1 MSCADFEQLDASG
14 LNLQAVFN
22 LSELPDGI
30 SAAISKHVGEFAGYR
45 QLILIGHGGRRMW
58 EALQASA
65 FTASADPVDSFSQD
79 LVHRWFADRGN
90 RYEMLYPG
98 DEQVVPLQKLG
109 ALAGWHHSSPFR
121 IGINAHWGSWFAYR
135 AVVLA
140 DSDFEPT
147 PPLTAPSPCD
157 SCMEKPCIP
166 ACPADAL
173 TGSDASLQPCIDYRL
188 TGDSRCKDRCFS
200 RMACPVA
207 VEHKHSMQQLNYHYG
222 RSMQTIED
230 YYQ

>member
-1 MSCADFEQLDASG
+1 
-14 LNLQAVFN
+14 
-22 LSELPDGI
+22 
-30 SAAISKHVGEFAGYR
+30 
-45 QLILIGHGGRRMW
+45 
-58 EALQASA
+58 
-65 FTASADPVDSFSQD
+65 
-79 LVHRWFADRGN
+79 
-90 RYEMLYPG
+90 
-98 DEQVVPLQKLG
+98 
-109 ALAGWHHSSPFR
+109 
-121 IGINAHWGSWFAYR
+121 
-135 AVVLA
+135 VVLA